1 MKFVFENN
9 TWWEVENNRVYNP
22 DGGGYRYLNKNLPIV
37 EADDWNSLD
46 WSCLLDKDSKIGW
59 IAPDGTWFGC
69 DIRNQ
74 AKVAERFLK
83 SSEDKLETTGWVK
96 VFRSWLTRSRDW
108 YVKGMVVTKAQA
120 KTLFEKGFIVDD
132 FQIKEE

>member
-69 DIRNQ
+69 STRDQ

-83 SSEDKLETTGWVK
+83 SSEDRLETTGWVK

-120 KTLFEKGFIVDD
+120 NTLFEKGFIVDD